1 MVNVDETTLSKAS
14 KFGGYEKRQVLS
26 YIQSIRES
34 YEYTVSQ
41 LEKKNTELEA
51 ANSDLTAR
59 LDSNDKKLAM
69 MENRLYE
76 EQNRVGNLNITINDL
91 NLELAS
97 QRVIIN
103 ERDRQLNELRNQSGE
118 VEERMRALAAKA
130 KKFDDLKENVGAIM
144 LEAKANAGNIIERAQ
159 LKSRDIVKE
168 AENKLIAI
176 NHDISALR
184 HQLAMGR
191 KFLLDLTKTISDK
204 LDNMDIVVNSID
216 HSVNYDVALD
226 SSTAKLQALLESFD
240 DQEDGASTT
249 DDLRAEVMDD

>member
-41 LEKKNTELEA
+41 LEKKNVELEA
-51 ANSDLTAR
+51 ANKVLTEQVE
-59 LDSNDKKLAM
+59 KLSAL
-69 MENRLYE
+69 ENRLYE
-76 EQNRVGNLNITINDL
+76 EQNRIGNLNITINDL

-103 ERDRQLNELRNQSGE
+103 ERDRQLGELKNQSRDT
-118 VEERMRALAAKA
+118 EERIKALATKA

-144 LEAKANAGNIIERAQ
+144 LEAKANAATIIERAQ
-159 LKSRDIVKE
+159 LKSRDIIKD
-168 AENKLIAI
+168 AESKLVSI
-176 NHDISALR
+176 NHDIAALR

-216 HSVNYDVALD
+216 HSINYDVALD

-240 DQEDGASTT
+240 EDDQGVPLA
-249 DDLRAEVMDD
+249 DDLHDEDDIDV

>member
-1 MVNVDETTLSKAS
+1 MVNIDETTLSKAS

-41 LEKKNTELEA
+41 LEKKNGELEA
-51 ANSDLTAR
+51 ANSELSAR
-59 LDSNDKKLAM
+59 LQSSDAKLAV

-91 NLELAS
+91 NLEIAS

-103 ERDRQLNELRNQSGE
+103 ERDRQLNDLKSQSGE
-118 VEERMRALAAKA
+118 TEERIKALAAKA

-144 LEAKANAGNIIERAQ
+144 LEAKANAANIIDRAQ
-159 LKSRDIVKE
+159 LKSRDILKD
-168 AENKLIAI
+168 AENKLLAI

-216 HSVNYDVALD
+216 HSINYDTALD

-240 DQEDGASTT
+240 DQDEGAVPEDLQ
-249 DDLRAEVMDD
+249 DEELDL

>member
-41 LEKKNTELEA
+41 LEKKNTDLEA
-51 ANSDLTAR
+51 ENKELKAQVESIDQ
-59 LDSNDKKLAM
+59 KLAT

-91 NLELAS
+91 NLEIAS
-97 QRVIIN
+97 QRVNIN
-103 ERDRQLNELRNQSGE
+103 ERDRQLNDLKNKS
-118 VEERMRALAAKA
+118 EETEDRIKALATKA

-144 LEAKANAGNIIERAQ
+144 LEAKANAGTIIEKAQ
-159 LKSRDIVKE
+159 LKSRDITKDAE
-168 AENKLIAI
+168 AKLCSI

-184 HQLAMGR
+184 HQLTMGR

-216 HSVNYDVALD
+216 HSINYDVALD
-226 SSTAKLQALLESFD
+226 NSTAKLQSLLEAFD
-240 DQEDGASTT
+240 EGEATSTAVN
-249 DDLRAEVMDD
+249 DLCEEEA